1 MELMHKEVMGLTV
14 LFSAWIGT
22 AEKISFGLEK
32 HSTMSSS
39 CLLELRCSMAQSY
52 PNITWYQG
60 NTKLA
65 QDHVSFGNQILTV
78 SLEPGSGSTI
88 YKCSMGKNQEMTVDV
103 GPTCGFLSAA
113 PKALCSMKMV
123 IMKVIFLVMWFSA
136 LGFTLYFCRETS
148 QATGSKQGWA
158 KAKGL
163 EEATCSPLGLPNSR
177 NVASPQEGKPE
188 ASLARN
194 TRNPIYQDL
203 NNEVKDNNYCKITQR
218 AAGVQSQDLL
228 NQALDKDEEDYSSL
242 KPQAAA
248 RELGV
253 NLST

>member
-113 PKALCSMKMV
+113 PK
-123 IMKVIFLVMWFSA
+123 
-136 LGFTLYFCRETS
+136 G